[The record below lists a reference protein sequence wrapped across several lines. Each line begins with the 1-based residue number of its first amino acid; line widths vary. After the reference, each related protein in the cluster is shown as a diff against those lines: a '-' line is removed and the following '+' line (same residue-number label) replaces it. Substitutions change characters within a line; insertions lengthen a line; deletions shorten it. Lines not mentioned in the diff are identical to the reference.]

1 MQHHRTVSDESYV
14 VLVEDCRIKTGVQ
27 LVSVRTSKRCLWSI
41 HPIAEIEI
49 EDSRRQEGDL
59 DTDADEEARR
69 EQRHAATGT
78 LLFD

>member
-1 MQHHRTVSDESYV
+1 MAIG
-14 VLVEDCRIKTGVQ
+14 VLFEGCRIKTGVQ

-49 EDSRRQEGDL
+49 EDSRGQEGDL
-59 DTDADEEARR
+59 DTDDADEEGPRR